1 MSTYNWLRHRYMNQL
16 EEEIEF
22 MIEEDNIDPDIAGDY
37 YVEKMQEWEDG
48 YGDYLYDMMGD
59 R

>member
-1 MSTYNWLRHRYMNQL
+1 MFKNKLKA
-16 EEEIEF
+16 EIED
-22 MIEEDNIDPDIAGDY
+22 MVENGNIDPDTAGDY

>member
-1 MSTYNWLRHRYMNQL
+1 MSTYNWLRRQYMNQL

-22 MIEEDNIDPDIAGDY
+22 MIEEGNVDPDSARDY
-37 YVEKMQEWEDG
+37 FVEKMQEWEDG
-48 YGDYLYDMMGD
+48 YEDYLYDMIGD